1 MEKMCKNKENIV
13 LYDECHLCPRN
24 CMVDRNAGQKG
35 VCGMTGKLRLARAAL
50 HFWEEPCISG
60 ERGSGAIFFSG
71 CSLHCV
77 FCQNEDISR
86 GLAGKE
92 IDDKRLVEIMHELKA
107 KGANNLNLVT
117 PGHYVPTVIKA
128 VEQAK
133 NEGMD
138 IPVIYNTSGYET
150 VDTIKALEGVVD
162 VYLPDFKYMNPQIAE
177 KYSHAGD
184 YPPVAKLAIEEMVR
198 QKSRCLFYPERSTL
212 KDSMKNGTVTS
223 EAEEGYLIGQGIIVR
238 QLLLPGLLSDAKEIV
253 RYLHERYGDSIY
265 LSLMSQYTPLK
276 HVEKYPELNR
286 KVTDEEYEA
295 YIDYAIEIGVEKGF
309 IQEGD
314 VAEESFIPHFDC
326 EGV

>member
-1 MEKMCKNKENIV
+1 MGKFTVIV
-13 LYDECHLCPRN
+13 LDSVGVGELPDAADFGDVGTNTLRHVDEFRGGLNIPN
-24 CMVDRNAGQKG
+24 MKSLGLFNIDGTGLTGVD
-35 VCGMTGKLRLARAAL
+35 
-50 HFWEEPCISG
+50 EP
-60 ERGSGAIFFSG
+60 EG
-71 CSLHCV
+71 CY
-77 FCQNEDISR
+77 
-86 GLAGKE
+86 G
-92 IDDKRLVEIMHELKA
+92 
-107 KGANNLNLVT
+107 
-117 PGHYVPTVIKA
+117 KA

-133 NEGMD
+133 NEGLD

>member
-1 MEKMCKNKENIV
+1 
-13 LYDECHLCPRN
+13 
-24 CMVDRNAGQKG
+24 
-35 VCGMTGKLRLARAAL
+35 MTGKLLLARAAL

-133 NEGMD
+133 NEGLD

-184 YPPVAKLAIEEMVR
+184 YPPVVKLAIEEMVR

>member
-1 MEKMCKNKENIV
+1 ME
-13 LYDECHLCPRN
+13 ECRLCPRN
-24 CMVDRNAGQKG
+24 CGVDRSKKTGF
-35 VCGMTGKLRLARAAL
+35 CGETNEIRAARAAL
-50 HFWEEPCISG
+50 HMWEEPCISG
-60 ERGSGAIFFSG
+60 ERGSGAIFVSG

-133 NEGMD
+133 NEGLD